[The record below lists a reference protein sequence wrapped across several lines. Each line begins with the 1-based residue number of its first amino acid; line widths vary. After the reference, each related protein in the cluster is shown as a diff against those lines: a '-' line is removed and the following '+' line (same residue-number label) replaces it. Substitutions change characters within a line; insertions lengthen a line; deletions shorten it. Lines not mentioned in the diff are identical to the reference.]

1 MIMITINII
10 FCSRQKLLRLECYM
24 YLGKMLQSFQWLL
37 LVKPTDGRYV
47 YIILLFPL
55 HILNISGLFIF
66 LTYNKCMNT
75 VIELKGTVKFSS
87 TVLRGFFVIRRLRR
101 WWFQLL
107 RMLNP
112 CGFRNLVLIK

>member
-1 MIMITINII
+1 M
-10 FCSRQKLLRLECYM
+10 E
-24 YLGKMLQSFQWLL
+24 
-37 LVKPTDGRYV
+37 
-47 YIILLFPL
+47 
-55 HILNISGLFIF
+55 
-66 LTYNKCMNT
+66 

-112 CGFRNLVLIK
+112 RRFRNLRRE